1 MDSRAEFVRW
11 LFDEVWSQGR
21 TEALGDEIGAVTF
34 HYGGTT
40 RETDGHDLKA
50 LVTSYRTGFPDLT
63 LDVEDVVENADR
75 VAVRL
80 RMRGTHLGTWRDR
93 PATGHS
99 IDLDVAFFLRFDCD
113 RLVEV
118 WEVDDA
124 ARRDR
129 QLGAQ
134 QGRASV

>member
-1 MDSRAEFVRW
+1 MGARAAFVRW

-21 TEALGDEIGAVTF
+21 TEGLGDEVGALTF
-34 HYGGTT
+34 HYGGTA
-40 RETDGHDLKA
+40 RQTDGEDLRT
-50 LVTSYRTGFPDLT
+50 LVDSYRAGFPDLT
-63 LDVEDVVENADR
+63 LEVEDIVEDTDR
-75 VAVRL
+75 VAVRV

-93 PATGHS
+93 PATGRS
-99 IDLDVAFFLRFDCD
+99 IDLDVAFFLRFEDD

-129 QLGAQ
+129 QLA
-134 QGRASV
+134 VE